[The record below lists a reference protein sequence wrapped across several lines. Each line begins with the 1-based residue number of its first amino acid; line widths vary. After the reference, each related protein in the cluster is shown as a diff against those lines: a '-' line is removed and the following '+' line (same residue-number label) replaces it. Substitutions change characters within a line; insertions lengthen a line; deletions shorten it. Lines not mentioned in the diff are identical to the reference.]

1 MMSCI
6 GSCFAGDVARSHA
19 RLDLSAS
26 YRCAFSSDVS
36 ALTALELAVL
46 FDLVLGFDV
55 WMGNGGLAMVNLGLN
70 GV

>member
-1 MMSCI
+1 MTSCM

-26 YRCAFSSDVS
+26 YLCAFSSDVS
-36 ALTALELAVL
+36 TLTALELAVL
-46 FDLVLGFDV
+46 FDLVVGFDA
-55 WMGNGGLAMVNLGLN
+55 WMGKGGLAMIDRESD